1 MSAGRN
7 FIAPEAKAA
16 MGLAL
21 LKEANL
27 SISTGAQGGVRN
39 HELAVEL
46 GLESSHEGRQQH
58 YLTYSVLGILMKDA
72 SVRKIRRSGK
82 VYYVSSANAF
92 GPGP

>member
-7 FIAPEAKAA
+7 FIAPTAKAA

-21 LKEANL
+21 LKEAML
-27 SISTGAQGGVRN
+27 EYLDGCPEGARN

-46 GLESSHEGRQQH
+46 GLESSHEGRQRD

-72 SVRKIRRSGK
+72 RVRKVRRGG
-82 VYYVSSANAF
+82 NAY
-92 GPGP
+92 